1 MKASKLHKSMDFMMS
16 VLENMEML
24 MFGNTSLHFSII
36 FLSQLLLKEIFS
48 ACMEVYR
55 QVLTLLIK

>member
-36 FLSQLLLKEIFS
+36 FPSQL
-48 ACMEVYR
+48 
-55 QVLTLLIK
+55 